1 MFTAGKPA
9 SLCDAAQAI
18 VPAESA
24 LMPTP
29 ACDTASR
36 PRASAKTSLDT
47 AGTSALCRKILAQ
60 GTNPALLVGRPP
72 RSGCPLGQDAL
83 DPPPAQRDRHLA
95 WHEQADGGVG
105 RGPGGP
111 PHRQRRPF
119 VAGKACATSAGQS
132 TRDAS

>member
-29 ACDTASR
+29 ACDIVSA
-36 PRASAKTSLDT
+36 RAA
-47 AGTSALCRKILAQ
+47 
-60 GTNPALLVGRPP
+60 NPALLVGRPP

-95 WHEQADGGVG
+95 WREQADGGVG
-105 RGPGGP
+105 RGSGGP

-119 VAGKACATSAGQS
+119 VAGKACATSAGRS
-132 TRDAS
+132 ARDAG